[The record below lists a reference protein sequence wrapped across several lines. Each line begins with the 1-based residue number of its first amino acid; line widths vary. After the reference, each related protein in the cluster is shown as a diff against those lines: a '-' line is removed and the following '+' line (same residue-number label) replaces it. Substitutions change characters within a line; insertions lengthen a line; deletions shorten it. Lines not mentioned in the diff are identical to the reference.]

1 MQLLD
6 KLRTKHR
13 FWGVSIDVLSGAG
26 ASLALPPLFI
36 LPALF
41 LLGIPVWQA
50 IHAPSRLA
58 AARIF
63 GAAGFGWFL
72 ASTFWVSHALIVE
85 ASSLWVLT
93 PFVALALAFILA
105 LFWAVAAAL
114 SWTQN
119 GSAVVRLLC
128 LIAVFGVTEW
138 SRSFVATGFPWS
150 LMGGLFAVHLGSL
163 QMASVMGVYG
173 LTLLA
178 FGAAMA
184 PLFWILSARGLA
196 LLLVMIPLIGTG
208 WGVLRLD
215 SQLPA
220 PSATAPSTDASSA
233 NAPSTNAPKARLVQP
248 VVPQNDKWNRQKR
261 PAHLASLIAL
271 SQTGTNSPDFVIW
284 PETAF
289 AGLPSQNRKLLAD
302 TVRAATHSDGFLL
315 TGIPRFNAA
324 SQPLNSAYLF
334 DHQGGVRGVYD
345 KHHLVPFGE
354 YVPFRSWLPFL
365 DIIAGPADFVAGT
378 QNRPLSV
385 PGVGQVQMLICYE
398 VIFAGRVIDRQNR
411 PDVMVNLTNDA
422 WFGATIGPW
431 QHLYQAQMRAVEE
444 GVPLLRA
451 ANTGISAAF
460 DGFGRQL
467 GSIPL
472 GVRGYLDIP
481 IPPVLTDP
489 LFARFGNA
497 VFFLLC
503 FLIGGSAWLVHVRR
517 RQVNSSDAQA

>member
-1 MQLLD
+1 
-6 KLRTKHR
+6 
-13 FWGVSIDVLSGAG
+13 
-26 ASLALPPLFI
+26 
-36 LPALF
+36 
-41 LLGIPVWQA
+41 
-50 IHAPSRLA
+50 
-58 AARIF
+58 
-63 GAAGFGWFL
+63 
-72 ASTFWVSHALIVE
+72 
-85 ASSLWVLT
+85 
-93 PFVALALAFILA
+93 
-105 LFWAVAAAL
+105 
-114 SWTQN
+114 
-119 GSAVVRLLC
+119 
-128 LIAVFGVTEW
+128 
-138 SRSFVATGFPWS
+138 
-150 LMGGLFAVHLGSL
+150 MGGLFAVHLGSL

-184 PLFWILSARGLA
+184 PLFWILSVRGLA
-196 LLLVMIPLIGTG
+196 LLLVTIPLLGTG

-215 SQLPA
+215 SQLVT
-220 PSATAPSTDASSA
+220 SKITAPSTTAPSA
-233 NAPSTNAPKARLVQP
+233 NVKQARLVQP
-248 VVPQNDKWNRQKR
+248 VVIQNDKWNRQKR
-261 PAHLASLIAL
+261 PAHLARLVAL
-271 SQTGTNSPDFVIW
+271 SQTGTNNPDLVIW

-289 AGLPSQNRKLLAD
+289 AGLPSQNRKLLVD

-324 SQPLNSAYLF
+324 SGPLNSAFLF

-345 KHHLVPFGE
+345 KQHLVPFGE

-385 PGVGQVQMLICYE
+385 PSVGQVQMLICYE

-411 PDVMVNLTNDA
+411 PDVMVNVTNDA
-422 WFGATIGPW
+422 WFGDTIGPW

-472 GVRGYLDIP
+472 GVHGYLDIP
-481 IPPVLTDP
+481 IPPVLTAP

-497 VFFLLC
+497 VFFVLC
-503 FLIGGSAWLVHVRR
+503 FFLGGSAWLVHARR
-517 RQVNSSDAQA
+517 RQGNSSDAQG

>member
-1 MQLLD
+1 MQLLN
-6 KLRTKHR
+6 KLRTKNR
-13 FWGVSIDVLSGAG
+13 FFGVSIDVLSGAG

-50 IHAPSRLA
+50 IHAPSRMA

-63 GAAGFGWFL
+63 GAAGLGWFL

-93 PFVALALAFILA
+93 PFVALGLAFILA

-114 SWTQN
+114 SWTHK

-128 LIAVFGVTEW
+128 LMAVFGLTEW

-163 QMASVMGVYG
+163 QMASVMGIYG

-196 LLLVMIPLIGTG
+196 LLLVMIPLLGTG

-215 SQLPA
+215 SQLA
-220 PSATAPSTDASSA
+220 ASGATTIQ
-233 NAPSTNAPKARLVQP
+233 ARLVQP

-261 PAHLASLIAL
+261 PAHLASLVTL
-271 SQTGTNSPDFVIW
+271 SQTGTSSPDFVIW

-302 TVRAATHSDGFLL
+302 TVRAATNSDGFLL
-315 TGIPRFNAA
+315 TGMPRFNAA
-324 SQPLNSAYLF
+324 SQPLNSAFLF

-345 KHHLVPFGE
+345 KQHLVPFGE
-354 YVPFRSWLPFL
+354 YVPYRSWLPFL
-365 DIIAGPADFVAGT
+365 DIIAGPADFVVGP

-411 PDVMVNLTNDA
+411 PDVMVNVTNDA

-451 ANTGISAAF
+451 ANTGISAVF
-460 DGFGRQL
+460 DGFGRQR

-472 GVRGYLDIP
+472 GVRGYLDIA
-481 IPPVLTDP
+481 IPSVLTAP
-489 LFARFGNA
+489 PFARFGNA
-497 VFFLLC
+497 IFFALC
-503 FLIGGSAWLVHVRR
+503 FFIGGSAWLVHARR
-517 RQVNSSDAQA
+517 RHVNSSDAQT

>member
-13 FWGVSIDVLSGAG
+13 FWGVAIDILSGAG

-63 GAAGFGWFL
+63 GAAGLGWFL

-85 ASSLWVLT
+85 VPSLWVLT

-114 SWTQN
+114 SWTHN
-119 GSAVVRLLC
+119 GSAAVRLLC

-196 LLLVMIPLIGTG
+196 LLLVVIPLLGTG

-220 PSATAPSTDASSA
+220 PSA
-233 NAPSTNAPKARLVQP
+233 NAPQARLVQP
-248 VVPQNDKWNRQKR
+248 VVPQNDKWNWQKR
-261 PAHLASLIAL
+261 PAHLARLVAL
-271 SQTGTNSPDFVIW
+271 SQTGTNSPDLVIW

-315 TGIPRFNAA
+315 TGIPRFNAE
-324 SQPLNSAYLF
+324 SRPLNSAFLF

-345 KHHLVPFGE
+345 KQHLVPFGE

-365 DIIAGPADFVAGT
+365 DIIAGPEDFVAGT
-378 QNRPLSV
+378 QNRLLSV

-411 PDVMVNLTNDA
+411 PDVMVNVTNDA

-472 GVRGYLDIP
+472 GVRGYLDIS
-481 IPPVLTDP
+481 IPPVLTAP

-497 VFFLLC
+497 VFFALC
-503 FLIGGSAWLVHVRR
+503 FFIGGSAWLVHVRG

>member
-13 FWGVSIDVLSGAG
+13 FWGGSIDVLSGAG

-50 IHAPSRLA
+50 IHAPSRMA

-63 GAAGFGWFL
+63 GAAWLGWFL

-93 PFVALALAFILA
+93 PFVALGLAFILA

-114 SWTQN
+114 SWTHK

-128 LIAVFGVTEW
+128 LMAVFGLTEW

-163 QMASVMGVYG
+163 QMASVMGIYG

-196 LLLVMIPLIGTG
+196 LLLVMIPLLGTG

-215 SQLPA
+215 SQLA
-220 PSATAPSTDASSA
+220 ASGATTIQ
-233 NAPSTNAPKARLVQP
+233 ARLVQP

-261 PAHLASLIAL
+261 PAHLASLVTL
-271 SQTGTNSPDFVIW
+271 SQTGTSSPDFVIW

-302 TVRAATHSDGFLL
+302 TVRAATNSDGFLL
-315 TGIPRFNAA
+315 IGMPRFNAA
-324 SQPLNSAYLF
+324 SQPLNSAFLF
-334 DHQGGVRGVYD
+334 DHQGDVRGVYD
-345 KHHLVPFGE
+345 KQHLVPFGE

-365 DIIAGPADFVAGT
+365 DIIAGPADFVAGP
-378 QNRPLSV
+378 QNRILSV

-411 PDVMVNLTNDA
+411 PDVMVNVTNDA

-472 GVRGYLDIP
+472 GARGYLDIT
-481 IPPVLTDP
+481 IPSVLTAP
-489 LFARFGNA
+489 VFARFGNA
-497 VFFLLC
+497 IFLALC
-503 FLIGGSAWLVHVRR
+503 FFIGVSAWLVNVRR
-517 RQVNSSDAQA
+517 RQVNSFDA

>member
-1 MQLLD
+1 
-6 KLRTKHR
+6 
-13 FWGVSIDVLSGAG
+13 
-26 ASLALPPLFI
+26 
-36 LPALF
+36 
-41 LLGIPVWQA
+41 
-50 IHAPSRLA
+50 
-58 AARIF
+58 
-63 GAAGFGWFL
+63 
-72 ASTFWVSHALIVE
+72 
-85 ASSLWVLT
+85 
-93 PFVALALAFILA
+93 
-105 LFWAVAAAL
+105 
-114 SWTQN
+114 
-119 GSAVVRLLC
+119 
-128 LIAVFGVTEW
+128 
-138 SRSFVATGFPWS
+138 
-150 LMGGLFAVHLGSL
+150 MGGLFAVHLGSL

-233 NAPSTNAPKARLVQP
+233 NAPSTNAPSTNAPKARLVQP

-411 PDVMVNLTNDA
+411 PDVMVNVTNDA

-444 GVPLLRA
+444 GVPLLRT

-472 GVRGYLDIP
+472 GVRGYLDIT
-481 IPPVLTDP
+481 IPSVLTTP
-489 LFARFGNA
+489 LFARFGNTI
-497 VFFLLC
+497 FFALC
-503 FLIGGSAWLVHVRR
+503 FFIGGSAWLVHSWRR
-517 RQVNSSDAQA
+517 HVNSSDAQA

>member
-1 MQLLD
+1 VQLLD

-36 LPALF
+36 LPALL

-63 GAAGFGWFL
+63 GAAGLGWFL

-114 SWTQN
+114 SWTHN

-411 PDVMVNLTNDA
+411 PDVMVNVTNDA

-472 GVRGYLDIP
+472 GVRGYLDIS
-481 IPPVLTDP
+481 IPPVLTAP

-503 FLIGGSAWLVHVRR
+503 FFIGGSAWLVHVRR
-517 RQVNSSDAQA
+517 

>member
-13 FWGVSIDVLSGAG
+13 FWGISIDVLSGAA

-58 AARIF
+58 AAQIF
-63 GAAGFGWFL
+63 GAAGLGWFL
-72 ASTFWVSHALIVE
+72 ASTFWVSHALIVK

-93 PFVALALAFILA
+93 PFVALGLAFILA

-114 SWTQN
+114 SWTQKA
-119 GSAVVRLLC
+119 SAVVRLLC
-128 LIAVFGVTEW
+128 LITVFGLTEW
-138 SRSFVATGFPWS
+138 SRSFIATGFPWS

-173 LTLLA
+173 LNLLA

-184 PLFWILSARGLA
+184 PLFWIFSARGLA
-196 LLLVMIPLIGTG
+196 LLLVMIPLLGTV

-220 PSATAPSTDASSA
+220 PSATAPQ
-233 NAPSTNAPKARLVQP
+233 ARLVQP

-261 PAHLASLIAL
+261 PAHLARLVAL
-271 SQTGTNSPDFVIW
+271 SQAGTNRPDLVIW

-289 AGLPSQNRKLLAD
+289 AGLPSQNRKLLTD

-315 TGIPRFNAA
+315 TGIPRFNVA
-324 SQPLNSAYLF
+324 SGPLNSAFLF
-334 DHQGGVRGVYD
+334 DHQGSVRGVYD
-345 KHHLVPFGE
+345 KQHLVPFGE

-365 DIIAGPADFVAGT
+365 DIIAGPEDFVAGT
-378 QNRPLSV
+378 QNRSMSV

-411 PDVMVNLTNDA
+411 PDVMVNVTNDA
-422 WFGATIGPW
+422 WFGTTIGPW

-467 GSIPL
+467 GSISL
-472 GVRGYLDIP
+472 GVGGYLDIP
-481 IPPVLTDP
+481 IPPVLTAP

-497 VFFLLC
+497 VFFTLC
-503 FLIGGSAWLVHVRR
+503 FFLGGSAWLVHVRR
-517 RQVNSSDAQA
+517 QQMNSSDAQA

>member
-13 FWGVSIDVLSGAG
+13 FWGGSIDVLSGAG

-50 IHAPSRLA
+50 IHAPSRMA

-63 GAAGFGWFL
+63 GAAGLGWFL

-93 PFVALALAFILA
+93 PFVALGLAFILA

-114 SWTQN
+114 SWTHK

-128 LIAVFGVTEW
+128 LMAVFGLTEW

-163 QMASVMGVYG
+163 QMASVMGIYG

-196 LLLVMIPLIGTG
+196 LLLVMIPLLGTG

-215 SQLPA
+215 SQLA
-220 PSATAPSTDASSA
+220 ASGATTIQ
-233 NAPSTNAPKARLVQP
+233 ARLVQP

-261 PAHLASLIAL
+261 PAHLASLVTL
-271 SQTGTNSPDFVIW
+271 SQTGTSSPDFVIW

-315 TGIPRFNAA
+315 TGMPRFNAA
-324 SQPLNSAYLF
+324 SQPLNSAFLF

-345 KHHLVPFGE
+345 KQHLVPFGE

-365 DIIAGPADFVAGT
+365 DIIAGPADFVAGP
-378 QNRPLSV
+378 QNRTLSV

-411 PDVMVNLTNDA
+411 PDVMVNVTNDA

-451 ANTGISAAF
+451 ANTGVSAAF
-460 DGFGRQL
+460 DGVGRQL

-472 GVRGYLDIP
+472 GVRGYLDIT
-481 IPPVLTDP
+481 IPSVLTAT

-497 VFFLLC
+497 VFFALC
-503 FLIGGSAWLVHVRR
+503 FFIGVSAWIVHVRR
-517 RQVNSSDAQA
+517 RQVNSFDA

>member
-13 FWGVSIDVLSGAG
+13 FWGGSIDVLSGAG

-50 IHAPSRLA
+50 IHAPSRMA

-63 GAAGFGWFL
+63 GAAGLGWFL

-93 PFVALALAFILA
+93 PFVALGLAFILA

-114 SWTQN
+114 SWTHK

-128 LIAVFGVTEW
+128 LMAVFGLTEW

-163 QMASVMGVYG
+163 QMASVIGIYG

-196 LLLVMIPLIGTG
+196 LLLVMIPLLGTG

-215 SQLPA
+215 SQLA
-220 PSATAPSTDASSA
+220 ASGATTIQ
-233 NAPSTNAPKARLVQP
+233 ARLVQP

-261 PAHLASLIAL
+261 PAHLASLVTL
-271 SQTGTNSPDFVIW
+271 SQTGTSSPDFVIW

-302 TVRAATHSDGFLL
+302 TVRAATNSDGFLL
-315 TGIPRFNAA
+315 TGMPRFNAA
-324 SQPLNSAYLF
+324 SQPLNSAFLF

-345 KHHLVPFGE
+345 KQHLVPFGE

-365 DIIAGPADFVAGT
+365 DIIAGPADFVAGP

-411 PDVMVNLTNDA
+411 PDVMVNVTNDA

-460 DGFGRQL
+460 DGFGRQR

-472 GVRGYLDIP
+472 GVRGYLDIT
-481 IPPVLTDP
+481 IPSVLSSP
-489 LFARFGNA
+489 PFARFGNA
-497 VFFLLC
+497 IFFALC
-503 FLIGGSAWLVHVRR
+503 FFIGGSAWLVHARR
-517 RQVNSSDAQA
+517 RHVNSSDAQT

>member
-1 MQLLD
+1 M
-6 KLRTKHR
+6 
-13 FWGVSIDVLSGAG
+13 
-26 ASLALPPLFI
+26 
-36 LPALF
+36 
-41 LLGIPVWQA
+41 GI
-50 IHAPSRLA
+50 
-58 AARIF
+58 
-63 GAAGFGWFL
+63 
-72 ASTFWVSHALIVE
+72 
-85 ASSLWVLT
+85 
-93 PFVALALAFILA
+93 
-105 LFWAVAAAL
+105 
-114 SWTQN
+114 
-119 GSAVVRLLC
+119 
-128 LIAVFGVTEW
+128 
-138 SRSFVATGFPWS
+138 
-150 LMGGLFAVHLGSL
+150 
-163 QMASVMGVYG
+163 YG

-196 LLLVMIPLIGTG
+196 LLLVMIPLLGTG

-215 SQLPA
+215 SQLA
-220 PSATAPSTDASSA
+220 ASSA
-233 NAPSTNAPKARLVQP
+233 SVPNATAIQARLVQP

-261 PAHLASLIAL
+261 PAHLASLVTL
-271 SQTGTNSPDFVIW
+271 SQTGTSSPDFVIW

-315 TGIPRFNAA
+315 TGMPRFNAA
-324 SQPLNSAYLF
+324 SQPLNSAFLF

-345 KHHLVPFGE
+345 KQHLVPFGE

-365 DIIAGPADFVAGT
+365 DIIAGPADFVAGP
-378 QNRPLSV
+378 QNRTLSV

-411 PDVMVNLTNDA
+411 PDVMVNVTNDA

-451 ANTGISAAF
+451 ANTGVSAAF
-460 DGFGRQL
+460 DGVGRQL

-472 GVRGYLDIP
+472 GVRGYLDIT
-481 IPPVLTDP
+481 IPSVLTAP

-497 VFFLLC
+497 IFFALC
-503 FLIGGSAWLVHVRR
+503 FFIGGSAWLVHARR
-517 RQVNSSDAQA
+517 RQVNSPDAQA